1 MTAFGNF
8 VALCTHRA
16 AANGDA
22 LAYHYLSPHGED
34 RALSF
39 GALDRA
45 ARRVAARLAASGA
58 PGDRVLIVCPQS

>member
-39 GALDRA
+39 GAVSYTHL
-45 ARRVAARLAASGA
+45 
-58 PGDRVLIVCPQS
+58 